1 MMFSNA
7 RATRGPCAWL
17 LPLLACG
24 GGSAT
29 DISAH
34 TGEPRP
40 SGDAV
45 VAREI
50 ARGAA
55 PTSAPEAAPTSAPRR
70 ADPAAPSALALRP
83 ITAQQV
89 CASLGAPRPSPHGP
103 FLIDD
108 PQLRATLAGS
118 QGQGIEL
125 SFRYLGP
132 TALSQ
137 KLRSGRERRQL
148 GLELAARD
156 TCNLLY
162 VMWRIEP
169 SPELVVSVKQN
180 GAQRTHAECE
190 NRGYRRLHPT
200 VAAPLPQLAPGAEHQ
215 LGAEIVNGKLTVNVD
230 GVVVWRGALDAAV
243 LELRGKSGLRSDNA
257 RFEVLGLKTDVL
269 GTPRVCGA
277 ERHDR
282 GATRGAPARVAVD
295 RILNQ

>member
-70 ADPAAPSALALRP
+70 ADSAAPSALALRP

-148 GLELAARD
+148 GLELVARD

-162 VMWRIEP
+162 VMWRVEP
-169 SPELVVSVKQN
+169 RSELVVSLKRN
-180 GAQRTHAECE
+180 GAQSTHAACE
-190 NRGYRRLHPT
+190 NRGYSRLP
-200 VAAPLPQLAPGAEHQ
+200 AALASPLPELVPGAEHR
-215 LGAEIVNGKLTVNVD
+215 LRAEIAGAALSVHVD
-230 GVVVWRGALDAAV
+230 GALVWRGRLDADA
-243 LELRGKSGLRSDNA
+243 LELSGRGGLRSDNA
-257 RFEVLGLKTDVL
+257 RFEVLALNADV
-269 GTPRVCGA
+269 PPS
-277 ERHDR
+277 
-282 GATRGAPARVAVD
+282 GAPAACDESSPR
-295 RILNQ
+295 RFEPNR